1 MWTKTS
7 TIAIWVRWAVLIVGI
22 SLMGQACGGDPI
34 YSAECRQLADSL
46 NADIDSLAGQYKE
59 CAVDADCALTV
70 AVVPCNRD
78 LVRAEVV
85 ADSGVGE
92 FRAQVEE
99 LSSQRCSAQTI
110 NDCNAHCGTT
120 GSLVFPVPGV
130 KCQKNKCEAVGTSS
144 AVGAS
149 LSSKELCSPQKY
161 VYEKDDLGL

>member
-1 MWTKTS
+1 MRMKTS
-7 TIAIWVRWAVLIVGI
+7 TIAICVRRAASILGI
-22 SLMGQACGGDPI
+22 ALMGQACGGDPI

-59 CAVDADCALTV
+59 CAVDADCALAV

-85 ADSGVGE
+85 ANSLVSE
-92 FRAQVEE
+92 FRAKVEE

-110 NDCNAHCGTT
+110 KDCNAHCGTT

-130 KCQKNKCEAVGTSS
+130 QCQKNKCEAVGTSS

-149 LSSKELCSPQKY
+149 LSSQELCSPQKY
-161 VYEKDDLGL
+161 VYEKDELGL